1 MVPSQA
7 DAAFQTM
14 EYAEDTKSVQGLCGE
29 ILLRYLR
36 GLWGSIQT
44 DLRKKRPTVA
54 PTTKAQNVVAFVTP
68 TRPVSA
74 NNSPK
79 RRFTQAIVASART
92 AWTGPFLSAPLYA
105 RIVWFHRYPADRDVD
120 NIAKRLLDSLKG
132 VLYQDDSAISHCL
145 TIGVD
150 ATGDVQL
157 DGSAIGVNLFTDLET
172 LVADTVNRDVL
183 YVEIGEHNPTTVK
196 FGPVE

>member
-1 MVPSQA
+1 
-7 DAAFQTM
+7 
-14 EYAEDTKSVQGLCGE
+14 
-29 ILLRYLR
+29 
-36 GLWGSIQT
+36 
-44 DLRKKRPTVA
+44 
-54 PTTKAQNVVAFVTP
+54 
-68 TRPVSA
+68 
-74 NNSPK
+74 
-79 RRFTQAIVASART
+79 
-92 AWTGPFLSAPLYA
+92 
-105 RIVWFHRYPADRDVD
+105 VD